1 VSWERTVFG
10 TRAQPR
16 FGSWWS
22 IAVLVA
28 LGLLFLLFGSVILA
42 VLLWV
47 VAAVAFGIWRMRR

>member
-1 VSWERTVFG
+1 MSWERTVFG

-28 LGLLFLLFGSVILA
+28 LGLLFLLFGAVILA

-47 VAAVAFGIWRMRR
+47 VAAVAFAIWRMRR